1 MASDIETYL
10 KELQAALAS
19 AGADPALAQ
28 DALFD
33 AEEYLQAAMAVGG
46 KVGRGTATYET
57 RLIAAV
63 QGYGTPEEVAAAYVG
78 VPVSAAPG
86 LVPAAVAP
94 AVTVAEPSFEMAPVM
109 TAAAPPSTA
118 PQVEPELQA
127 APTVEADAA
136 AGVSDAA
143 SRGAAV
149 AAAPIPHFCRKCG
162 LELHPG
168 ASFCVGCGTVVEAP
182 PAMDPARAADTTA
195 VREAPVAPL
204 AAAAAAGMPAGT
216 VTPPPYAAGA
226 AAAAAPAAAPGALR
240 QIFGVFADPA
250 VWKALVYMLISLGTG
265 IVYFTIV
272 VTGISMSAGM
282 IVLIVGIPL
291 LLLVL
296 GLVRAMSLFEGRLV
310 EVLLGT
316 RMPRRPRST
325 PPDMGFFQRIGF
337 WLSDGRTW
345 ASMVYMVLMLPLGI
359 AYFTIAVT
367 GLSVGVSLITSPIW
381 AWFGDHT
388 FIINGVVHNWW
399 DYNWFPAWGIPIAM
413 ITGVVVLIAM
423 FHVIK
428 WIGRGHAT
436 FAKAML
442 VRLPS

>member
-1 MASDIETYL
+1 
-10 KELQAALAS
+10 
-19 AGADPALAQ
+19 
-28 DALFD
+28 
-33 AEEYLQAAMAVGG
+33 
-46 KVGRGTATYET
+46 
-57 RLIAAV
+57 
-63 QGYGTPEEVAAAYVG
+63 
-78 VPVSAAPG
+78 
-86 LVPAAVAP
+86 
-94 AVTVAEPSFEMAPVM
+94 
-109 TAAAPPSTA
+109 
-118 PQVEPELQA
+118 
-127 APTVEADAA
+127 
-136 AGVSDAA
+136 
-143 SRGAAV
+143 
-149 AAAPIPHFCRKCG
+149 
-162 LELHPG
+162 
-168 ASFCVGCGTVVEAP
+168 
-182 PAMDPARAADTTA
+182 
-195 VREAPVAPL
+195 
-204 AAAAAAGMPAGT
+204 MPAGT

-226 AAAAAPAAAPGALR
+226 AAAAAPAAAPGAVR

-272 VTGISMSAGM
+272 VTGISTSAGM
-282 IVLIVGIPL
+282 MVLIVGIPL

-296 GLVRAMSLFEGRLV
+296 GLVRTMSLFEGRLV

-325 PPDMGFFQRIGF
+325 PPDMGVFERIGSGP
-337 WLSDGRTW
+337 SDGRTW
-345 ASMVYMVLMLPLGI
+345 YFMVDMVLMLPLGI

-381 AWFGDHT
+381 VWFGDHT
-388 FIINGVVHNWW
+388 FIINGVVHNWG
-399 DYNWFPAWGIPIAM
+399 DDNWFPAWGIPIAM

>member
-1 MASDIETYL
+1 M
-10 KELQAALAS
+10 
-19 AGADPALAQ
+19 
-28 DALFD
+28 
-33 AEEYLQAAMAVGG
+33 
-46 KVGRGTATYET
+46 
-57 RLIAAV
+57 
-63 QGYGTPEEVAAAYVG
+63 
-78 VPVSAAPG
+78 
-86 LVPAAVAP
+86 
-94 AVTVAEPSFEMAPVM
+94 
-109 TAAAPPSTA
+109 
-118 PQVEPELQA
+118 
-127 APTVEADAA
+127 
-136 AGVSDAA
+136 
-143 SRGAAV
+143 
-149 AAAPIPHFCRKCG
+149 
-162 LELHPG
+162 
-168 ASFCVGCGTVVEAP
+168 
-182 PAMDPARAADTTA
+182 
-195 VREAPVAPL
+195 
-204 AAAAAAGMPAGT
+204 
-216 VTPPPYAAGA
+216 TPPPYAAGA

-250 VWKALVYMLISLGTG
+250 VWKAFLYMLISLGTG
-265 IVYFTIV
+265 IVYFTVV

-296 GLVRAMSLFEGRLV
+296 GLVRALSLFEGRLV
-310 EVLLGT
+310 ELLLGT

-325 PPDMGFFQRIGF
+325 PPDMGFFARIGF

-367 GLSVGVSLITSPIW
+367 GLSVGVGLITSPIW

-388 FIINGVVHNWW
+388 FIINGVVYDGSEWW
-399 DYNWFPAWGIPIAM
+399 LPAWGIPIAM
-413 ITGVVVLIAM
+413 IVGVVVLIAM

>member
-33 AEEYLQAAMAVGG
+33 AEEYLQEAMAVGG

-57 RLIAAV
+57 RLLAAV

-78 VPVSAAPG
+78 APVSTAPG
-86 LVPAAVAP
+86 LVAAAVVP

-109 TAAAPPSTA
+109 TAAAPVVNE
-118 PQVEPELQA
+118 PQVEAEGQVVMAAQA
-127 APTVEADAA
+127 AAAEDAT
-136 AGVSDAA
+136 DAA
-143 SRGAAV
+143 SRGEAIAT
-149 AAAPIPHFCRKCG
+149 APVSRFCRKCG

-168 ASFCVGCGTVVEAP
+168 ARFCVGCGTVVEAP
-182 PAMDPARAADTTA
+182 PAVEPARAADTTA
-195 VREAPVAPL
+195 VREMPVAPL
-204 AAAAAAGMPAGT
+204 APAAPVMPAGT

-282 IVLIVGIPL
+282 MVLIVGIPL

-381 AWFGDHT
+381 VWFGDHT
-388 FIINGVVHNWW
+388 FIINGVAHNWW
-399 DYNWFPAWGIPIAM
+399 DYHWSPAWGIPIAM
-413 ITGVVVLIAM
+413 IVGVVVLVAM